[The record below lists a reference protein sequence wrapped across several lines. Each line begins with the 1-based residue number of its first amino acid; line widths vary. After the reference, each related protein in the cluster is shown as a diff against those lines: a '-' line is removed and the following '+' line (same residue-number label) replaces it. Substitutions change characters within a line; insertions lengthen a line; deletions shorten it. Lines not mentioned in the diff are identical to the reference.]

1 MMPLPMLAP
10 IMMRRTNDRLQ
21 ATIPPNTSPTF
32 SVNSM
37 TAANRATR
45 IGKLHTLLKKA
56 YKPID
61 HSPNRPLIEH
71 LIYACLLENAPYE
84 LADEAL
90 ARLEQDYFDW
100 NEVRVTTVT
109 ELAEVL
115 SRLPDPTVAA
125 LRLKKNL
132 HSIFESMYSF
142 DLEEL
147 RKQNLG
153 KAQQRFEKLPAV
165 TPFLLSYLTQH
176 GLGGH
181 AIPLDSAALRF
192 FWLADIINEN
202 ELKTGRVTG
211 LERAVPKNKGSE
223 FASLLHQAAVA
234 INIDPNDTVS
244 RNIVL
249 ALNPDLEQKLADH
262 VAAVKKRRVEKAQ
275 AKADAEQ
282 AQLDLANEKP
292 ASKPAK
298 SSEPANPK
306 PSVKDA
312 GKGTVAA
319 PAKTKSPTAAK
330 TSEAKVVDTKASETK
345 GAEVKSSETKGADA
359 KSGASKSTEAK
370 TSSGKGVESK
380 AVPAKPAAS
389 KPAPSKTSGGKDTSG
404 KTADTGKEPA
414 KTAGS
419 KPAAKPPTTK
429 GATIKPGPLKGAIK
443 KATSGSNPPAA
454 DKKKGAAPPPKKG
467 ADKPLTKKPVAGSD
481 ASTKGENDKKNT
493 KRKPR

>member
-1 MMPLPMLAP
+1 
-10 IMMRRTNDRLQ
+10 
-21 ATIPPNTSPTF
+21 
-32 SVNSM
+32 M

-115 SRLPDPTVAA
+115 SRLPDPTAAA

-234 INIDPNDTVS
+234 INIDPNDSVS

-282 AQLDLANEKP
+282 AQLDLATEKP

-298 SSEPANPK
+298 NSDTVTAK
-306 PSVKDA
+306 PSAKDS
-312 GKGTVAA
+312 GKGPTAA
-319 PAKTKSPTAAK
+319 PAKTKNPAAAK
-330 TSEAKVVDTKASETK
+330 ASEAKASEAKASEAKASEAKPSDAKAVEAKANETK
-345 GAEVKSSETKGADA
+345 AAEVKASEPKGADT
-359 KSGASKSTEAK
+359 KSAASKSTESK
-370 TSSGKGVESK
+370 TSGSKGAESK
-380 AVPAKPAAS
+380 PVPAKPTAS
-389 KPAPSKTSGGKDTSG
+389 KPAAPKTSGGKDTSG
-404 KTADTGKEPA
+404 KTAEGGKEPT
-414 KTAGS
+414 KTSGTKS
-419 KPAAKPPTTK
+419 GAKPPVTK

-443 KATSGSNPPAA
+443 KATTASNPPAA
-454 DKKKGAAPPPKKG
+454 EKKKAAAPPPKKS
-467 ADKPLTKKPVAGSD
+467 ADKPITKKPVAGSD
-481 ASTKGENDKKNT
+481 TSSKGENDKKNT